1 MAAARLRSIRRIR
14 IRAGYAAPDKAPLT
28 NRSGGNGILL
38 NRAGHGTEA
47 RVINLR
53 LWRVVFATVPLA
65 ALIAMFSLRAP
76 PEPLGNPIPPDSF
89 DAAQTFSLAKQL
101 ARSAPAPRPGS
112 RSDRAL
118 GELVQARFEAL
129 EGAEIAEQRFDA
141 RWDGDGVEL
150 RNVIGVLPGDSER
163 QIALIAGRDTA
174 TGDGAATSIAAT
186 ATLIELA
193 SAFSG
198 ATHSRTLVF
207 VSSDGA
213 SIGAK
218 GARVFVEDY
227 SDAPQLDAVV
237 VLSSP
242 AARRPQGPH
251 VVPWSTGSQSTAAQL
266 EATAGDLVARETGF
280 PPGNPSPAS
289 DFLRM
294 SLPSGLGEQAP
305 LVSSGLD
312 AVRISSI
319 GEGANPD
326 SDGGAS
332 SLSGSRSS
340 LDRFGRAT
348 QAVLLALDAAERPLE
363 HGPSSYLRI
372 AGSLLPA
379 WAVALLALALLAP
392 VGLVAGAGLASTA
405 SSPAEALRSL
415 GWVAGRVTPYLAWL
429 VALYALA
436 LIGVVPSPPFPFE
449 PAAEAPGVVAWFGAA
464 VMVAAFALTWRW
476 QRPIT
481 QPPAACLRSAP
492 GAALSLAAL
501 VPLLLL
507 PWNPYA
513 ALLVALGLNFWL
525 PAASARTR
533 GIAAKAIL
541 VLLGF
546 VPLLVVVVDLGY
558 RLDSGWLTGW
568 DVVFMVADGQIGL
581 GVSLLMV
588 LLAGCGTAIVALAAP
603 LRTQRR
609 SGPGIRV
616 RRHLPS
622 RPGGSASA

>member
-1 MAAARLRSIRRIR
+1 M
-14 IRAGYAAPDKAPLT
+14 
-28 NRSGGNGILL
+28 
-38 NRAGHGTEA
+38 
-47 RVINLR
+47 
-53 LWRVVFATVPLA
+53 LA
-65 ALIAMFSLRAP
+65 ACLPQTLR
-76 PEPLGNPIPPDSF
+76 
-89 DAAQTFSLAKQL
+89 
-101 ARSAPAPRPGS
+101 
-112 RSDRAL
+112 
-118 GELVQARFEAL
+118 EL
-129 EGAEIAEQRFDA
+129 
-141 RWDGDGVEL
+141 EL
-150 RNVIGVLPGDSER
+150 
-163 QIALIAGRDTA
+163 QI
-174 TGDGAATSIAAT
+174 
-186 ATLIELA
+186 
-193 SAFSG
+193 
-198 ATHSRTLVF
+198 
-207 VSSDGA
+207 GA
-213 SIGAK
+213 S
-218 GARVFVEDY
+218 
-227 SDAPQLDAVV
+227 L
-237 VLSSP
+237 
-242 AARRPQGPH
+242 
-251 VVPWSTGSQSTAAQL
+251 
-266 EATAGDLVARETGF
+266 
-280 PPGNPSPAS
+280 
-289 DFLRM
+289 
-294 SLPSGLGEQAP
+294 
-305 LVSSGLD
+305 
-312 AVRISSI
+312 
-319 GEGANPD
+319 
-326 SDGGAS
+326 
-332 SLSGSRSS
+332 
-340 LDRFGRAT
+340 
-348 QAVLLALDAAERPLE
+348 
-363 HGPSSYLRI
+363 

-546 VPLLVVVVDLGY
+546 VPLLVAVVDLGY

-581 GVSLLMV
+581 GVSLLMA